1 MEINQVYNAPSI
13 PKLNRRNIKSA
24 LTSGAI
30 KPGVQLKKTKFS
42 FIKPIIKLI
51 ADSLVLIKKEEDQG
65 NLVKN
70 IDPKVELKKT
80 KFSFIKPLIKL
91 IPDSLV
97 PIKKEENKDSLVKN
111 IQSGVGLQK
120 LLEQSNKILSQ
131 IKDQLS
137 LVPIKKEE
145 NKDSLV
151 PIKKEE
157 NKDSLVPIKKEENK
171 DSLVKKEK
179 NKDSLVKKE
188 ESKDSLVKNIQ
199 SGVGLQKLLEQSNK
213 ILSQIKEQLSLDFL
227 SRINQEKKQLA
238 ENKKRIAAEKV
249 KDKEKKIESGGQ
261 GLLGKTLSAVVA
273 PAKSIFQKLLDF
285 FSIILT
291 GILVNTAF
299 KWLQK
304 PENQKKL
311 QDFFNF
317 LKEYWQELLIVF
329 GAVKLLGLVRK
340 IWKVANSIKG
350 LIDFFKKKP
359 QLPCNCP
366 KSPAQQGGLPDCA
379 PVKDCVDS
387 LIKDP
392 KKGPGFLES
401 LAQGLL
407 KTAAFAPF
415 LLLLRKKPAQ
425 TLQPK
430 QQQQQQVP
438 TTPVPLQ
445 ISPKSPPPPPPS
457 PPSPP
462 TQQPVQAPSS
472 VPANKRVPFTRKP
485 AATPTSVAFRSG
497 VPMGAKSG
505 LFSIFA
511 QFGLGQLEQKRV
523 SDKVSKLQQLKTSNP
538 QEYKKQINQIRIDA
552 KNQKYLNVFNE
563 IIGSPGIPN
572 AYILKALG
580 ELKQDEIPK
589 SLENIGYNPDK
600 LTPDLNKDGSP
611 LSNQSLNQPTNKK
624 VLQKQVEKIVKE
636 KRPNLNPQ
644 QVLQVTSKAIQ
655 IIKTGVE
662 VGRAVLI
669 ALGSS
674 PITERSKGG
683 TIPGLAGG
691 GTVGGPGRM
700 GVDSISAMISSGA
713 KTMMGG
719 ANALLAPGEEVIRTS
734 SSMLFRPLLK
744 DINDNAGRLWQ
755 AFTNAV
761 KKQNLNETIV
771 TDLIGQFGKI
781 IEEFK
786 DLLDKESSQLR
797 QRGRAPSGRGGG
809 LLSPS
814 SGGSVVKKIDQGV
827 GGLVQDVGG
836 MIGRNRGKQ
845 TGLPGGGF
853 IGEQLGRRGAND
865 RYQDFTNSIRSLLD
879 RSRSNISTPNINI
892 QNPVNLTQNVVNPQI
907 EKTILGEKNIYVIPV
922 PISRESSKL
931 SSSRSSGG
939 NVSVI
944 NLPPKVVNLTKP
956 SQPKSLPSS
965 PSGTSLPSISPI
977 DESND
982 YIFTTPYIYG
992 ILV

>member
-1 MEINQVYNAPSI
+1 VEIDQVYKAPSI
-13 PKLNRRNIKSA
+13 PKLNRRNIKST
-24 LTSGAI
+24 LISGAI
-30 KPGVQLKKTKFS
+30 KPGV
-42 FIKPIIKLI
+42 
-51 ADSLVLIKKEEDQG
+51 
-65 NLVKN
+65 
-70 IDPKVELKKT
+70 ELKKS
-80 KFSFIKPLIKL
+80 KFSFIKPLVKL

-97 PIKKEENKDSLVKN
+97 PIKEDENKGSLGKN
-111 IQSGVGLQK
+111 IQSGVG
-120 LLEQSNKILSQ
+120 I
-131 IKDQLS
+131 
-137 LVPIKKEE
+137 
-145 NKDSLV
+145 
-151 PIKKEE
+151 
-157 NKDSLVPIKKEENK
+157 
-171 DSLVKKEK
+171 
-179 NKDSLVKKE
+179 
-188 ESKDSLVKNIQ
+188 
-199 SGVGLQKLLEQSNK
+199 QKLLEQSNK

-227 SRINQEKKQLA
+227 SRINQEKKELA

-249 KDKEKKIESGGQ
+249 KDKEKKIESGGG

-304 PENQKKL
+304 PENQEKL
-311 QDFFNF
+311 KQFFQF
-317 LKEYWQELLIVF
+317 LKDYWKELLVVF
-329 GAVKLLGLVRK
+329 GAIKLLGLVRK
-340 IWKVANSIKG
+340 ILKVANAIKG
-350 LIDFFKKKP
+350 LIDFFKSGKTK
-359 QLPCNCP
+359 LPCNCP
-366 KSPAQQGGLPDCA
+366 KSPAQKGGLPDCE
-379 PVKDCVDS
+379 PVKDCVES

-392 KKGPGFLES
+392 KKGPGFLQS
-401 LAQGLL
+401 LAQALL
-407 KTAAFAPF
+407 TTAAFAPF
-415 LLLLRKKPAQ
+415 LLLIKKPVQ
-425 TLQPK
+425 TPQPK
-430 QQQQQQVP
+430 QNQTP
-438 TTPVPLQ
+438 TPTPIPLP
-445 ISPKSPPPPPPS
+445 ISPKTPPPSSPPP

-462 TQQPVQAPSS
+462 TQQPIPAPSAA
-472 VPANKRVPFTRKP
+472 ANKRVPFKRTP
-485 AATPTSVAFRSG
+485 AATPTSAAFRSG
-497 VPMGAKSG
+497 VPMGTKSG
-505 LFSIFA
+505 LFSIIA
-511 QFGLGQLEQKRV
+511 QFGLGQAEQKRV
-523 SDKVSKLQQLKTSNP
+523 QDKVSKLQELKTSNP
-538 QEYKKQINQIRIDA
+538 QEYRKQINQIKIDA
-552 KNQKYLNVFNE
+552 KNEKYLNIVNE
-563 IIGSPGIPN
+563 ITGSPSIPN

-589 SLENIGYNPDK
+589 SIFNIGYNPNK

-611 LSNQSLNQPTNKK
+611 LSNQPLSQPVNQK
-624 VLQKQVEKIVKE
+624 VLQTQVEKIVKE

-662 VGRAVLI
+662 VGRAVTI
-669 ALGSS
+669 ALGSTF
-674 PITERSKGG
+674 ITQNSKGG

-691 GTVGGPGRM
+691 GTVGGPGRL
-700 GVDSISAMISSGA
+700 GVDSVPARIASGV

-734 SSMLFRPLLK
+734 SAMLFRPLLK

-761 KKQNLNETIV
+761 RKQNLNEIIV
-771 TDLIGQFGKI
+771 TDLISQFGKI
-781 IEEFK
+781 IQEFK

-809 LLSPS
+809 FLSPS
-814 SGGSVVKKIDQGV
+814 SGGSVINKVDKGV

-836 MIGRNRGKQ
+836 MIGRNRGRQ

-853 IGEQLGRRGAND
+853 IGEQLGRRQAND

-879 RSRSNISTPNINI
+879 RSRSNISAPNINI

-907 EKTILGEKNIYVIPV
+907 EKTILGDKNVYIIPV
-922 PISRESSKL
+922 PVSRESSKL

-939 NVSVI
+939 NISVI

-965 PSGTSLPSISPI
+965 PSGTSVPSISPI

-982 YIFTTPYIYG
+982 YVFTTPSMYG

>member
-1 MEINQVYNAPSI
+1 VEIDQVYKAPSI
-13 PKLNRRNIKSA
+13 PKLNRRNIKST
-24 LTSGAI
+24 LISGAI
-30 KPGVQLKKTKFS
+30 KPGV
-42 FIKPIIKLI
+42 
-51 ADSLVLIKKEEDQG
+51 
-65 NLVKN
+65 
-70 IDPKVELKKT
+70 ELKKS
-80 KFSFIKPLIKL
+80 KFSFIKPLVKL

-97 PIKKEENKDSLVKN
+97 PIKEDENKGSLGKN
-111 IQSGVGLQK
+111 IQSGVG
-120 LLEQSNKILSQ
+120 I
-131 IKDQLS
+131 
-137 LVPIKKEE
+137 
-145 NKDSLV
+145 
-151 PIKKEE
+151 
-157 NKDSLVPIKKEENK
+157 
-171 DSLVKKEK
+171 
-179 NKDSLVKKE
+179 
-188 ESKDSLVKNIQ
+188 
-199 SGVGLQKLLEQSNK
+199 QKLLEQSNK

-227 SRINQEKKQLA
+227 SRINQEKKELA

-249 KDKEKKIESGGQ
+249 KDKEKKIESGGR

-340 IWKVANSIKG
+340 IQKVANAIKG
-350 LIDFFKKKP
+350 LIDFFKSNKTK
-359 QLPCNCP
+359 LPCNCP
-366 KSPAQQGGLPDCA
+366 KSPAQKGLDDCLPLKDCIDSLVKNPRRNGPMLEALASLIISTSAFEPVRKLLNQKGLPVPPTPASSAA
-379 PVKDCVDS
+379 P
-387 LIKDP
+387 P
-392 KKGPGFLES
+392 PPQ
-401 LAQGLL
+401 A
-407 KTAAFAPF
+407 
-415 LLLLRKKPAQ
+415 
-425 TLQPK
+425 
-430 QQQQQQVP
+430 
-438 TTPVPLQ
+438 TTPVTAKQ
-445 ISPKSPPPPPPS
+445 AVQQNQATPS
-457 PPSPP
+457 PQLAASNAIKQQNIPKNLQPVVQQLITQYYQSGFKKTSKEVGEDIISVEAINSTGVFTQRNYNPKVIFSPGLATRRRQAGTSPGEQFALGAISLISSLPGRGVRPSTRLPITTRTRPLTTPEPVAPSAKPKIQPAPQSTRTPEPTPIPTPQSGVNSIVRLRRNPTRGQILNERTSLIQKTKGNTTDLKRIYDDKNEPFVTRIAAHQLLKEKNINLPSPTP
-462 TQQPVQAPSS
+462 QTSTPV
-472 VPANKRVPFTRKP
+472 
-485 AATPTSVAFRSG
+485 
-497 VPMGAKSG
+497 
-505 LFSIFA
+505 
-511 QFGLGQLEQKRV
+511 
-523 SDKVSKLQQLKTSNP
+523 
-538 QEYKKQINQIRIDA
+538 
-552 KNQKYLNVFNE
+552 KN
-563 IIGSPGIPN
+563 
-572 AYILKALG
+572 
-580 ELKQDEIPK
+580 
-589 SLENIGYNPDK
+589 
-600 LTPDLNKDGSP
+600 
-611 LSNQSLNQPTNKK
+611 
-624 VLQKQVEKIVKE
+624 
-636 KRPNLNPQ
+636 
-644 QVLQVTSKAIQ
+644 
-655 IIKTGVE
+655 
-662 VGRAVLI
+662 
-669 ALGSS
+669 
-674 PITERSKGG
+674 SKGG

-700 GVDSISAMISSGA
+700 GIDSVPAMIASGA

-734 SSMLFRPLLK
+734 SAMLFRPLLK

-761 KKQNLNETIV
+761 RKQNLNETIV
-771 TDLIGQFGKI
+771 TDLIDQFGKI

-853 IGEQLGRRGAND
+853 IGEQLGRREAND

-922 PISRESSKL
+922 PVSRESSKL

-982 YIFTTPYIYG
+982 YVFTTPSMYG

>member
-1 MEINQVYNAPSI
+1 MEIDQVYKAPSI
-13 PKLNRRNIKSA
+13 PKLNRRNIKST
-24 LTSGAI
+24 LISGAI
-30 KPGVQLKKTKFS
+30 KPGV
-42 FIKPIIKLI
+42 
-51 ADSLVLIKKEEDQG
+51 
-65 NLVKN
+65 
-70 IDPKVELKKT
+70 ELKKS
-80 KFSFIKPLIKL
+80 KFSFIKPLVKL

-97 PIKKEENKDSLVKN
+97 PIKEDENKGSLGKN
-111 IQSGVGLQK
+111 IQSGVG
-120 LLEQSNKILSQ
+120 I
-131 IKDQLS
+131 
-137 LVPIKKEE
+137 
-145 NKDSLV
+145 
-151 PIKKEE
+151 
-157 NKDSLVPIKKEENK
+157 
-171 DSLVKKEK
+171 
-179 NKDSLVKKE
+179 
-188 ESKDSLVKNIQ
+188 
-199 SGVGLQKLLEQSNK
+199 QKLLEQSNK

-227 SRINQEKKQLA
+227 SRINQEKKELA

-249 KDKEKKIESGGQ
+249 KDKEKKIESGGR

-340 IWKVANSIKG
+340 IWKVANAIKG

-366 KSPAQQGGLPDCA
+366 KSPAQKGGLPDCE

-392 KKGPGFLES
+392 KKGPGFLQS
-401 LAQGLL
+401 LAEALL
-407 KTAAFAPF
+407 TTAAFAPF
-415 LLLLRKKPAQ
+415 LLLIKKPAQ
-425 TLQPK
+425 TPQPK
-430 QQQQQQVP
+430 QQAP
-438 TTPVPLQ
+438 TPTPTPLP
-445 ISPKSPPPPPPS
+445 ISPKSPPPPPS

-462 TQQPVQAPSS
+462 TQQPAPAPSAA
-472 VPANKRVPFTRKP
+472 ANKRVPFTRKP
-485 AATPTSVAFRSG
+485 AATPTSGAFRSG

-511 QFGLGQLEQKRV
+511 QFGLGQAEQKRV
-523 SDKVSKLQQLKTSNP
+523 QSKISKLQQLKTSNP

-552 KNQKYLNVFNE
+552 KNEKYLNIVNE
-563 IIGSPGIPN
+563 ITGSPSIPN

-589 SLENIGYNPDK
+589 SIFNIGYNPDK

-611 LSNQSLNQPTNKK
+611 LSNQSLNQPINQK
-624 VLQKQVEKIVKE
+624 VLQKQVEKVVKE

-662 VGRAVLI
+662 VGRAVTI
-669 ALGSS
+669 ALGSTF
-674 PITERSKGG
+674 ITQNSKGG

-700 GVDSISAMISSGA
+700 GIDSVPAMIASGA

-719 ANALLAPGEEVIRTS
+719 ANALLAPGEEVIKTS
-734 SSMLFRPLLK
+734 SAMLFRPLLK

-761 KKQNLNETIV
+761 RKQNLNETIV

-786 DLLDKESSQLR
+786 DLLDKESNELKRRNSR
-797 QRGRAPSGRGGG
+797 NNRRPDGGG
-809 LLSPS
+809 IRPS
-814 SGGSVVKKIDQGV
+814 FGGGNILKKVDKGI

-836 MIGRNRGKQ
+836 MIGRNQGRQ

-853 IGEQLGRRGAND
+853 IGEQLGRKQAND

-907 EKTILGEKNIYVIPV
+907 EKTILGEKNIYIIPV

-931 SSSRSSGG
+931 SSSKSSGG
-939 NVSVI
+939 NISVI

-965 PSGTSLPSISPI
+965 PSGTSVPSISPI

-982 YIFTTPYIYG
+982 YIFTTPTMYG